1 LAGELL
7 KQFTGVPFVHV
18 AYRGGGPAVTDL
30 LGGQIPMVFSSLI
43 TVLPHIKS
51 GKLKAIGF
59 TQTSRY
65 PGLPQVPTFAE
76 TLPGFEMNS
85 WLGFFAPAKLPP
97 AVTKR
102 LHGELVKALR
112 DNEVAAKLDVM
123 GLMVVANSAED
134 FAEQVRK
141 ELEQRG
147 KLIQQAGIKPE

>member
-1 LAGELL
+1 
-7 KQFTGVPFVHV
+7 
-18 AYRGGGPAVTDL
+18 
-30 LGGQIPMVFSSLI
+30 LI

-59 TQTSRY
+59 TQTTRY
-65 PGLPQVPTFAE
+65 PGLPQVPTFSE

-102 LHGELVKALR
+102 LHAELVKALR
-112 DNEVAAKLDVM
+112 DPDITAKLDTM
-123 GLMVVANSAED
+123 GLGVVANTSEE

-141 ELEQRG
+141 EFEQRG

>member
-1 LAGELL
+1 
-7 KQFTGVPFVHV
+7 
-18 AYRGGGPAVTDL
+18 
-30 LGGQIPMVFSSLI
+30 MVFSSLI

-59 TQTSRY
+59 TQATRY

-97 AVTKR
+97 PLTKR
-102 LHGELVKALR
+102 LHGELIKALR
-112 DNEVAAKLDVM
+112 DPEVSAKLDGM
-123 GLMVVANSAED
+123 GLMVVANTSEE

>member
-1 LAGELL
+1 M
-7 KQFTGVPFVHV
+7 
-18 AYRGGGPAVTDL
+18 
-30 LGGQIPMVFSSLI
+30 GGQIPMVFSSLI

-59 TQTSRY
+59 TSTTRY
-65 PGLPQVPTFAE
+65 PGLPQVPTFSE

-85 WLGFFAPAKLPP
+85 WLGFFAPAKLPH

-102 LHGELVKALR
+102 LHAELVKALR
-112 DNEVAAKLDVM
+112 DPEITAKLDTM
-123 GLMVVANSAED
+123 GLGVVANTPEE

-141 ELEQRG
+141 EFEQRG